1 MLNLIFRV
9 KLMADFDILNAK
21 NNLLDFV
28 GELKHKYELSETVT
42 EDYFEPGMMENL
54 EQYMGEYDDC
64 SNVITLRTEVKGL
77 RYDNRTQNLER
88 LAVGNLV
95 KVVRESE
102 NRYNS
107 NNFTVTDKYGK
118 SLGNLPAELCN
129 VLAPLYDSGY
139 AAIQKATAS
148 YIEKI
153 NERSRYAKQ
162 GVLFIELVIKL
173 YAKEKARN
181 IGD

>member
-1 MLNLIFRV
+1 
-9 KLMADFDILNAK
+9 MADFDILNAK

-42 EDYFEPGMMENL
+42 EDYF
-54 EQYMGEYDDC
+54 EYDDC